1 MMIPGKSLLPPVAMR
16 VTALAAVIALLAL
29 DCAATAVHIP
39 SARELAGKSDIVAK
53 VRVLSVKQVSFE
65 STRMPNGDVNEVI
78 SFEAQLQTI
87 YVLTGELAPVATLR
101 YQINNSG
108 SLSARVDAGTVRL
121 LFLKQGTDAASFAD
135 PVKSALPADPI
146 SPVLASQAPTF
157 EERLRG
163 EFLGALDSNDP
174 EVVGASVAA
183 LGDLGLTNDET
194 QKVAPFVSSPDRA
207 LAGDALVALLKSGH
221 YEYLNDAISYMCGD
235 APGDSKL
242 ISRQCRLKTVLCKIT
257 DPAVTVRLIGV
268 MDSPAVDLRF
278 SAAYALRNT
287 KVRGAVPA
295 FVKGLQDSDVE
306 VRYQCL
312 MGLAETVEGE
322 YAPEQGPSRALFDKD
337 ETKYIR
343 FWQDWWE
350 REGKQQ
356 KW

>member
-1 MMIPGKSLLPPVAMR
+1 MR

-174 EVVGASVAA
+174 EVVGASVA
-183 LGDLGLTNDET
+183 
-194 QKVAPFVSSPDRA
+194 PFVSSPDRA

-257 DPAVTVRLIGV
+257 DTAVTVRLIGV